1 MSDTVMAQ
9 LSSRGYQ
16 PVFLP
21 MQSDGFL
28 PPDVYVYVPEAKA
41 LERWG
46 PLKDFEP
53 KVDTIV
59 PRTSVG
65 PKIGTEATRA
75 MSGNVAARF
84 FQGIMKMLG
93 LSEGGAGVRLGFA
106 GSARFRYEFDGITS
120 CYVERSKLIPL
131 IGKTFFGAW
140 VDSEINAG
148 NVHVALEYLY
158 ARSIRI
164 KEANGKAFDAAAQA
178 ELDKLAQ
185 TNLSGKV
192 KREKNGY
199 LTFSAEGPG
208 GAAFAYKAMRVFRF
222 DGDLVIGGHAKAL
235 SHEGESDAE
244 TSFSEPYVPGAF
256 LDVQAPRPG
265 V

>member
-21 MQSDGFL
+21 MQSDGFV
-28 PPDVYVYVPEAKA
+28 PPDVYVYVQEARA

-53 KVDTIV
+53 KVETIV
-59 PRTSVG
+59 PKKSVG

-93 LSEGGAGVRLGFA
+93 LGAGGAGVHLGFA
-106 GSARFRYEFDGITS
+106 GNARFRYEFDGITS

-131 IGKTFFGAW
+131 IGKTSLGAW
-140 VDSEINAG
+140 VDSQINAG

-164 KEANGKAFDAAAQA
+164 KEANGKQFDAVAQA
-178 ELDKLAQ
+178 EIDNLARA
-185 TNLSGKV
+185 NLSGKV

-199 LTFSAEGPG
+199 LTFSADGPD

-222 DGDLVIGGHAKAL
+222 EGDLVIGGHAKAL
-235 SHEGESDAE
+235 GRADESDAE
-244 TSFSEPYVPGAF
+244 TSFSDPYVPGAF
-256 LDVQAPRPG
+256 LDVRVSRPG
-265 V
+265 A